1 MGTVPEK
8 GEASGSAAQGGE
20 QSLDELSRSLNIKGD
35 DIGDVFVPKVEV
47 ETLKEETSG
56 WW

>member
-20 QSLDELSRSLNIKGD
+20 QSMDELSRSLNIKGN

-47 ETLKEETSG
+47 EMLKEETSG
-56 WW
+56 WR